1 MSIDLSRDGAIG
13 IVTVNRPE
21 RMNALA
27 TADLAEFA
35 SVFRQI
41 GQDSGIRVVIL
52 TGAGDR
58 AFVAGA
64 DIAEMANLTGD
75 EAMDF
80 GRLGHQASNAI
91 EQVPQPVIAAV
102 NGYAFGGGCELVLAA
117 DIRIASTRAQ
127 FAQPEVTLGIPPGWG
142 GSQRLPAI
150 VGPGHAAELIL
161 TGKRI
166 DAAEALRIGL
176 VNSVHEPDGLMDAAK
191 EMAARIAK
199 NSPQAVR
206 TAKRLLSARHRGNRT
221 SGLNEEIRAFASSF
235 DHPDQ
240 REGMTA
246 FLEKRSPTYQ
256 D

>member
-1 MSIDLSRDGAIG
+1 VSIDISRDGAIAT
-13 IVTVNRPE
+13 VTVNRPE
-21 RMNALA
+21 RLNAMA
-27 TADLAEFA
+27 AADLAEFA
-35 SVFRQI
+35 AVFRKI
-41 GQDSGIRVVIL
+41 GHDASIRVVIL

-58 AFVAGA
+58 SFVAGA

-75 EAMDF
+75 QAMQF
-80 GRLGHQASNAI
+80 GRLGHAASGAI
-91 EQVPQPVIAAV
+91 EHLPQPVIAAV

-166 DAAEALRIGL
+166 DANEALRIGL
-176 VNSVHEPDGLMDAAK
+176 VNAVHEPDALLPAAHDI
-191 EMAARIAK
+191 AAQIAK

-206 TAKRLLSARHRGNRT
+206 AAKRLLSMRHRGNRT
-221 SGLNEEIRAFASSF
+221 SGLNEEARMFASSF

-240 REGMTA
+240 HEGMTA
-246 FLEKRSPTYQ
+246 FLEKRTPTYQ